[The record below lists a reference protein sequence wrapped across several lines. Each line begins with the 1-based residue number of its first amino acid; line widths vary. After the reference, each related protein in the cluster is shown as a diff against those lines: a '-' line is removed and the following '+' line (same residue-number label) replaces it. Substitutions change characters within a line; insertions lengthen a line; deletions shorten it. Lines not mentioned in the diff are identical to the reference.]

1 LNELK
6 DQIRARDEKLSF
18 MQTIRGT
25 FGKTIT
31 TANNVVRIIKGGHCK
46 LKIYLFLI
54 FNFILVKQNAQIL
67 NGEINYNSERQ
78 ESMANIMMPV
88 NTN

>member
-46 LKIYLFLI
+46 LKIYYF
-54 FNFILVKQNAQIL
+54 
-67 NGEINYNSERQ
+67 
-78 ESMANIMMPV
+78 
-88 NTN
+88 